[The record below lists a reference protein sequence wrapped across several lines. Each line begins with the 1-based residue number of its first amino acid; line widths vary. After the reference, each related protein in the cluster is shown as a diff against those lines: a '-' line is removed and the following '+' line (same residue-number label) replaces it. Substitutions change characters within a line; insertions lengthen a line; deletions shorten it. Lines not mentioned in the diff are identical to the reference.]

1 MVSKYRDILEP
12 QREIGRSSSL
22 SGRSI
27 RHEINSPT
35 STEHPSSSISEGGRG
50 EKQTPTPMEDS
61 PLASLP
67 HTDSGIGEEGH
78 GPGGLNGAELGLG
91 LGLGLGMAGRETD
104 RDRHRER
111 DGGGGDLLC
120 TLSSEV
126 RRSRESLLDS
136 PHNLNSA
143 SNPGQAPPSS
153 ISSISQSNKGINVKV
168 LTLSS
173 PLQIVLS
180 PPFLFLSLPSL
191 FLSFSLPF
199 LFLSPPSLSLSP
211 ISLSLIPVT
220 LLCFL
225 ALCFL

>member
-35 STEHPSSSISEGGRG
+35 STEHPSSTFPEGGQG
-50 EKQTPTPMEDS
+50 EKQTPTPMADS
-61 PLASLP
+61 PLTSLP

-91 LGLGLGMAGRETD
+91 LGLGMAGRQTD
-104 RDRHRER
+104 RDRER
-111 DGGGGDLLC
+111 DGRVGDLLC

-153 ISSISQSNKGINVKV
+153 ISSVSQTNKGINVKV
-168 LTLSS
+168 LTLFLYKGTDSI
-173 PLQIVLS
+173 PLS
-180 PPFLFLSLPSL
+180 RY
-191 FLSFSLPF
+191 
-199 LFLSPPSLSLSP
+199 
-211 ISLSLIPVT
+211 
-220 LLCFL
+220 
-225 ALCFL
+225 